1 MSRLEGRTAIISGV
15 GSGIGWAAAELF
27 RSEGATV
34 VGVDVGADAAAKAAR
49 ELGVVPVVGSVD
61 DPDTWDR
68 AVAAAG
74 ATGGV
79 DLAYLNAGLYGYT
92 GPIDELPVD
101 LFRRTVG
108 ANIDG
113 VVLGARAVV
122 PAMRAKGGGAIVS
135 TASVAGI
142 VAFAPNPLYTLTKQA
157 VTGFVQAL
165 APNLVADAI
174 TCNAVCPGVVDTPM
188 TVGALDGADPAALGF
203 TLISPETI
211 AEVVL
216 DLATGADTGR
226 CVAVLPG
233 RPPID
238 WAFPQWADLAGAGAG
253 AGAPA
258 ASDVDWSAADRAAD

>member
-27 RSEGATV
+27 AAEGATV
-34 VGVDVGADAAAKAAR
+34 VGIEVTADAAAKAEA
-49 ELGVVPVVGSVD
+49 ELGVVGVVGSVD
-61 DPDTWDR
+61 DPATWDR
-68 AVAAAG
+68 AVEAAA

-79 DLAYLNAGLYGYT
+79 DVAYLNAGLYGYT

-113 VVLGARAVV
+113 VVLGTRAVV
-122 PAMRAKGGGAIVS
+122 PVMRAKGGGAIVS

-165 APNLVADAI
+165 APNLVGDHI
-174 TCNAVCPGVVDTPM
+174 TFNAVCPGVVDTPM
-188 TVGALDGADPAALGF
+188 TVEALDGGDAGALGF
-203 TLISPETI
+203 VLITPATI
-211 AEVVL
+211 AGVAL
-216 DLATGADTGR
+216 DLLTGDRTGR
-226 CVAVLPG
+226 CLAVLPG

-238 WAFPQWADLAGAGAG
+238 WTFPAWADLAA

-258 ASDVDWSAADRAAD
+258 GDERV

>member
-15 GSGIGWAAAELF
+15 GSGIGWAAAQLF
-27 RSEGATV
+27 AAEGATV
-34 VGVDVGADAAAKAAR
+34 VGIELTDEAAAKAADG
-49 ELGVVPVVGSVD
+49 LGVVPVVGTVD
-61 DPDTWDR
+61 DPATWDR
-68 AVAAAG
+68 AVDAAA

-79 DLAYLNAGLYGYT
+79 DVAYLNAGLYGYT

-113 VVLGARAVV
+113 VVLGTRAVV
-122 PAMRAKGGGAIVS
+122 PVMRAKGGGAIVS

-157 VTGFVQAL
+157 VTGFVQSL
-165 APNLVADAI
+165 APNLVADHI
-174 TCNAVCPGVVDTPM
+174 TFNAVCPGVVDTPM
-188 TVGALDGADPAALGF
+188 TAEALDGNDPASLGF
-203 TLISPETI
+203 TLLTPATI
-211 AEVVL
+211 AGVAL
-216 DLATGADTGR
+216 DLATGDGTGR

-238 WAFPQWADLAGAGAG
+238 WTFPVWSDLASTGGL
-253 AGAPA
+253 A
-258 ASDVDWSAADRAAD
+258 ATLGPDAT

>member
-27 RSEGATV
+27 AAEGATV
-34 VGVDVGADAAAKAAR
+34 VGIEFSAEAASKAEA
-49 ELGVVPVVGSVD
+49 ELGVVPIVGSVD
-61 DPDTWDR
+61 EPDTWDR
-68 AVAAAG
+68 AVEAAA

-79 DLAYLNAGLYGYT
+79 DVAYLNAGLYGYT

-113 VVLGARAVV
+113 VVLGTRAVV
-122 PAMRAKGGGAIVS
+122 PVMRGKGGGAIVS

-157 VTGFVQAL
+157 VTGFVQSL
-165 APNLVADAI
+165 APNLVGDHI
-174 TCNAVCPGVVDTPM
+174 TFNAVCPGVVDTPM
-188 TVGALDGADPAALGF
+188 TVEALDGGDPAALGF
-203 TLISPETI
+203 VLITPATI
-211 AEVVL
+211 AGVAL
-216 DLATGADTGR
+216 DLLTGDRTGR
-226 CVAVLPG
+226 CMAVLPG

-238 WAFPQWADLAGAGAG
+238 WTFPDWADLSRAGAGVSDG
-253 AGAPA
+253 A
-258 ASDVDWSAADRAAD
+258 